1 MGKVTIADVAART
14 GFSKTTISRFLNG
27 KYEFMSE
34 ETRKRISEVI
44 KDIEYKP
51 NRMARSLRLQQSHMI
66 GVIVSDISNP
76 FSAILYTGISEY
88 CEQHGFTVLLADAG
102 DDPDKENAIF
112 SR

>member
-1 MGKVTIADVAART
+1 MGRVTIADVAERT

-34 ETRKRISEVI
+34 TTRKRISEVI

-66 GVIVSDISNP
+66 GVIVSDISNCLVSP
-76 FSAILYTGISEY
+76 VLYPKI
-88 CEQHGFTVLLADAG
+88 
-102 DDPDKENAIF
+102 PDHIHNL
-112 SR
+112 